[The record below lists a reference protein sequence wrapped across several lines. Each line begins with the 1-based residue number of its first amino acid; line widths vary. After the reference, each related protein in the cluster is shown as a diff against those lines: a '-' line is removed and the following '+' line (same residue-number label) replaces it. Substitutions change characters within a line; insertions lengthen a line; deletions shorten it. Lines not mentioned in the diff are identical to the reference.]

1 MILEPFDGHW
11 PTVAPDAEVAET
23 AVLVGKV
30 TVAARAR
37 IGHGVV
43 LRADI
48 QRIRIG
54 EGAWVQENVVM
65 HTADDADTVVG
76 PEAVVEA
83 GAVLEGCMVGRGARI
98 GARAA
103 VLNYATVG
111 DGARVV
117 AGAVVAERQQVPAGA
132 TVAGAPA
139 RLLDEDPAARAGLD
153 G

>member
-1 MILEPFDGHW
+1 VIQEPFDGHW
-11 PTVAPDAEVAET
+11 PVVAPDAQVAAT

-30 TVAARAR
+30 HVGPRAR

-48 QRIRIG
+48 QRILIG
-54 EGAWVQENVVM
+54 EDAWVQENVVM

-76 PEAVVEA
+76 PAAVIEA
-83 GAVLEGCMVGRGARI
+83 GAVLEGCTIGRAARI

-103 VLNYATVG
+103 VLNYAAVG
-111 DGARVV
+111 DGARVL
-117 AGAVVAERQQVPAGA
+117 AGAVVAEQQQVPAGA
-132 TVAGAPA
+132 TAAGAPA
-139 RLLDEDPAARAGLD
+139 RLLDAPPAGPD